1 MNVDPMIEA
10 RIMPLQAAVDCLTG
24 TVDDLSQMTFRLPD
38 FQNAITGKADFCD
51 VAELQEQVEELR
63 NQLNRLADE
72 FVHWQKNKISDEE
85 FSRNVL
91 DLLTG

>member
-1 MNVDPMIEA
+1 MIEA
-10 RIMPLQAAVDCLTG
+10 RIMPLEVSVDGLTADVYDLRCA
-24 TVDDLSQMTFRLPD
+24 TVRLPD
-38 FQNAITGKADFCD
+38 FQNAISGKADFCD